1 MSDLP
6 LCKCGAT
13 ETRPEDPTRCRSGH
27 PLVGYP
33 GPVFKH
39 GVRAF
44 EARGEAALP
53 SVVRETVDS
62 FREQVTAD
70 LGGASNLTAVQ
81 GGYVRRLGELEA
93 VVRLLAADLAQR
105 GLTTPKGR
113 VRGTFSRWLEA
124 LDRWDKFAQRI
135 GVERKAR
142 PVSPFEAVARAVEE
156 ANR

>member
-1 MSDLP
+1 MSEVVA
-6 LCKCGAT
+6 CRCGAAPHQT
-13 ETRPEDPTRCRSGH
+13 KAQRCAAGH
-27 PLVGYP
+27 VLTGNANAR
-33 GPVFKH
+33 KH
-39 GVRAF
+39 GVRSF

-53 SVVRETVDS
+53 LVVRETVDS
-62 FREQVTAD
+62 FRDQVTAD
-70 LGGASNLTAVQ
+70 LGGAANLTAVQ

-124 LDRWDKFAQRI
+124 LDRWDKFATRV

-142 PVSPFEAVARAVEE
+142 PVSPFEAVTRAVEE
-156 ANR
+156 ANKK